1 MGVVAPTPALAVCSM
16 DRQSP
21 PLIAESG
28 RVIVAACGA
37 AGALRDPVTWGEPF
51 DPSEYIRIRNGDS
64 GRYRFQ
70 GSPVYVTDITGWL
83 IGAQSLL
90 QISSLI

>member
-37 AGALRDPVTWGEPF
+37 VGALRDPVTWG
-51 DPSEYIRIRNGDS
+51 
-64 GRYRFQ
+64 
-70 GSPVYVTDITGWL
+70 
-83 IGAQSLL
+83 
-90 QISSLI
+90 